1 MSSSRE
7 ELLRRARALAEELEA
22 PRDGRDGKDGPPGPP
37 GPPGAPGPQGLQGPA
52 GDPGP
57 AGPPGPPGP
66 AYIPQPQDTLPRS
79 GWFVRDPETR
89 RTLRVHVNAAG
100 SLPGFTITPDYD
112 SDGFISNF
120 EVAQT

>member
-37 GPPGAPGPQGLQGPA
+37 GAPGPQGLQGPA

-66 AYIPQPQDTLPRS
+66 AYVPPSHDALPRS
-79 GWFVRDPETR
+79 GRFVRDPETK
-89 RTLRVHVNAAG
+89 RTLRVQVQAAG
-100 SLPGFTITPDYD
+100 AQPGFDIVPDYD
-112 SDGFISNF
+112 DDGFIAAF
-120 EVAQT
+120 EVVQT